1 MHCSTEKINNPR
13 MELFKLLSCFLI
25 TFAKLNLQYM
35 SLAKEL
41 NKQGNLLFKYRGTL
55 PLIIL
60 SVALLVFI
68 LKLQSP
74 NTSLTPH
81 YYALFCL
88 AVALFGQFI
97 RFITVG
103 YTANLTS
110 GRNTEE
116 QLANVL
122 NTKGVYS
129 IVRHPLY
136 LGNFFMW
143 LGLCLLT
150 QNLWFTISFIL
161 IYWLY
166 YERIMFAE
174 EAFLTKKFG
183 DSYLEWA
190 SARPAFLPDFT
201 IWQSTTSNINW
212 KKILLNEKN
221 GITALFSLFWL
232 FNFIEIGVTTK
243 IWSIKPNLWL
253 YSMLASIIYYTLIK
267 VLMKM
272 KLI

>member
-1 MHCSTEKINNPR
+1 MC
-13 MELFKLLSCFLI
+13 
-25 TFAKLNLQYM
+25 
-35 SLAKEL
+35 LAKEL
-41 NKQGNLLFKYRGTL
+41 NNQGNLLFKYRGTL

-60 SVALLVFI
+60 SVALLVFV
-68 LKLQSP
+68 LNLQSP
-74 NTSLTPH
+74 NTSMTHH
-81 YYALFCL
+81 YYALCCL

-97 RFITVG
+97 RLITVG

-110 GRNTEE
+110 GRNTEG
-116 QLANVL
+116 QLADVL
-122 NTKGVYS
+122 NTKGIYS

-150 QNLWFTISFIL
+150 QNLWFTISFML

-174 EAFLTKKFG
+174 EAFLTEKFG
-183 DSYLEWA
+183 DTYLEWA
-190 SARPAFLPDFT
+190 SARPAFLPNFT

-212 KKILLNEKN
+212 KKILINEKN

-243 IWSIKPNLWL
+243 IWSLKPNLWL
-253 YSMLASIIYYTLIK
+253 YAMLISIIYYILMK

>member
-1 MHCSTEKINNPR
+1 
-13 MELFKLLSCFLI
+13 
-25 TFAKLNLQYM
+25 M

-60 SVALLVFI
+60 SVALLVFV
-68 LKLQSP
+68 LKLQAP
-74 NTSLTPH
+74 NAFVTYH
-81 YYALFCL
+81 YYAFGCL

-97 RFITVG
+97 RLITVG
-103 YTANLTS
+103 YTADLTS
-110 GRNTEE
+110 GRNTEG

-122 NTKGVYS
+122 NTKGIYS

-150 QNLWFTISFIL
+150 QDLWFTISFIL
-161 IYWLY
+161 IYWVY

-174 EAFLTKKFG
+174 EAFLINKFG
-183 DSYLEWA
+183 DTYLEWA
-190 SARPAFLPDFT
+190 SLRPAFWPNFI
-201 IWQSTTSNINW
+201 IWKSSTSNFNW
-212 KKILLNEKN
+212 KKILKNEKN

-232 FNFIEIGVTTK
+232 FNFIEVGIISGN
-243 IWSIKPNLWL
+243 WSLKPNLWL
-253 YSMLASIIYYTLIK
+253 YSMVLSIIYYILMK
-267 VLMKM
+267 VLMKLQ
-272 KLI
+272 LI

>member
-1 MHCSTEKINNPR
+1 MC
-13 MELFKLLSCFLI
+13 
-25 TFAKLNLQYM
+25 
-35 SLAKEL
+35 LAKEL

-55 PLIIL
+55 PLVIL
-60 SVALLVFI
+60 SVTLLVFV
-68 LKLQSP
+68 LKLQPP

-81 YYALFCL
+81 YYSLCCL

-97 RFITVG
+97 RLITVG

-110 GRNTEE
+110 GRNTEG

-122 NTKGVYS
+122 NTKGIYS

-161 IYWLY
+161 IYWVY

-183 DSYLEWA
+183 DTYLEWA
-190 SARPAFLPDFT
+190 SRRPAFLPNFT
-201 IWQSTTSNINW
+201 IWQPTTSNINW

-221 GITALFSLFWL
+221 GITALFSLFCL

-243 IWSIKPNLWL
+243 IWSLKPNLWL
-253 YSMLASIIYYTLIK
+253 YAMLISVIYYILMK

>member
-1 MHCSTEKINNPR
+1 
-13 MELFKLLSCFLI
+13 
-25 TFAKLNLQYM
+25 M

-60 SVALLVFI
+60 SVAFLVFI
-68 LKLQSP
+68 LKLQAPSAYV
-74 NTSLTPH
+74 NYD
-81 YYALFCL
+81 YYPFGCL
-88 AVALFGQFI
+88 AIALFGQFI
-97 RFITVG
+97 RLITVG
-103 YTANLTS
+103 YTADLTS
-110 GRNTEE
+110 GRNTEG

-122 NTKGVYS
+122 NTKGIYS

-150 QNLWFTISFIL
+150 QDLWFTIAFIL
-161 IYWLY
+161 IYWVY

-174 EAFLTKKFG
+174 EAFLINKFG
-183 DSYLEWA
+183 DTYLEWA
-190 SARPAFLPDFT
+190 SSRPAFWPNFN
-201 IWQSTTSNINW
+201 IWKSSTSNFNW

-232 FNFIEIGVTTK
+232 FNFIEIGITSGS
-243 IWSIKPNLWL
+243 WSLKPNFWL
-253 YSMLASIIYYTLIK
+253 YSMLVSMIYYILMK
-267 VLMKM
+267 VLMKLR
-272 KLI
+272 LI

>member
-1 MHCSTEKINNPR
+1 
-13 MELFKLLSCFLI
+13 
-25 TFAKLNLQYM
+25 M

-60 SVALLVFI
+60 SVALLVFV
-68 LKLQSP
+68 LKLQAP
-74 NTSLTPH
+74 NAFVTHH
-81 YYALFCL
+81 YYALGCL
-88 AVALFGQFI
+88 AVALFGQFV
-97 RFITVG
+97 RLMTVG
-103 YTANLTS
+103 YTPDLTS
-110 GRNTEE
+110 GRNTEG

-122 NTKGVYS
+122 NTKGIYS

-150 QNLWFTISFIL
+150 QDLWFTIAFIL
-161 IYWLY
+161 IYWVY

-174 EAFLTKKFG
+174 EAFLIDKFG
-183 DSYLEWA
+183 DTYLEWA
-190 SARPAFLPDFT
+190 SSRPAFWPNFT
-201 IWQSTTSNINW
+201 IWKSSTSNFNW

-232 FNFIEIGVTTK
+232 FNFIEIGITSGS
-243 IWSIKPNLWL
+243 WSLKPNLWL
-253 YSMLASIIYYTLIK
+253 YSMLVSMIYYILMK
-267 VLMKM
+267 VLMKLR
-272 KLI
+272 LI

>member
-1 MHCSTEKINNPR
+1 
-13 MELFKLLSCFLI
+13 
-25 TFAKLNLQYM
+25 M

-60 SVALLVFI
+60 TVALLVFV
-68 LKLQSP
+68 LKLQAP
-74 NTSLTPH
+74 NALVTYH
-81 YYALFCL
+81 YYAFGCL
-88 AVALFGQFI
+88 AIALFGQFI
-97 RFITVG
+97 RLITVG
-103 YTANLTS
+103 YTADLTS
-110 GRNTEE
+110 GRNTEG

-122 NTKGVYS
+122 NTKGIYS

-150 QNLWFTISFIL
+150 QDLWFTIAFIL
-161 IYWLY
+161 IYWVY

-174 EAFLTKKFG
+174 EAFLINKFG
-183 DSYLEWA
+183 DTYLEWA
-190 SARPAFLPDFT
+190 SSRPAFWPNFN
-201 IWQSTTSNINW
+201 IWKSSTSNFNW

-232 FNFIEIGVTTK
+232 FNFIEIGCG
-243 IWSIKPNLWL
+243 
-253 YSMLASIIYYTLIK
+253 
-267 VLMKM
+267 
-272 KLI
+272 

>member
-1 MHCSTEKINNPR
+1 
-13 MELFKLLSCFLI
+13 
-25 TFAKLNLQYM
+25 M

-60 SVALLVFI
+60 TVALLVFV
-68 LKLQSP
+68 LKLQAP
-74 NTSLTPH
+74 NAFVTYH
-81 YYALFCL
+81 YYAFGCL

-97 RFITVG
+97 RLITVG
-103 YTANLTS
+103 YTADLTS
-110 GRNTEE
+110 GRNTEG

-122 NTKGVYS
+122 NTKGIYS

-150 QNLWFTISFIL
+150 QDLWFTIAFIL
-161 IYWLY
+161 IYWVY

-174 EAFLTKKFG
+174 EAFLINKFG
-183 DSYLEWA
+183 DTYLEWA
-190 SARPAFLPDFT
+190 SLRPAFWPNFI
-201 IWQSTTSNINW
+201 IWKSSTSNFNW
-212 KKILLNEKN
+212 KKILKNEKN

-232 FNFIEIGVTTK
+232 FNFIEVGIISGN
-243 IWSIKPNLWL
+243 WSLKPNLWL
-253 YSMLASIIYYTLIK
+253 YSMVLSIIYYILMK
-267 VLMKM
+267 VLMKLQ
-272 KLI
+272 LI

>member
-1 MHCSTEKINNPR
+1 
-13 MELFKLLSCFLI
+13 
-25 TFAKLNLQYM
+25 M

-60 SVALLVFI
+60 SVALLVFV
-68 LKLQSP
+68 LKLQAP
-74 NTSLTPH
+74 NAFVTYH
-81 YYALFCL
+81 YYAFGCL

-97 RFITVG
+97 RLITVG
-103 YTANLTS
+103 YTADLTS
-110 GRNTEE
+110 GRNTEG

-122 NTKGVYS
+122 NTKGIYS

-150 QNLWFTISFIL
+150 QDLWFTIAFIL
-161 IYWLY
+161 IYWVY

-174 EAFLTKKFG
+174 EAFLINKFG
-183 DSYLEWA
+183 DIYLEWA
-190 SARPAFLPDFT
+190 SLRPAFWPNFT
-201 IWQSTTSNINW
+201 IWKSSTSNFNW
-212 KKILLNEKN
+212 KILLNEKN

-232 FNFIEIGVTTK
+232 FNFIEIGITSGS
-243 IWSIKPNLWL
+243 WSLKPNLWL
-253 YSMLASIIYYTLIK
+253 YSMVVSMIYYILMK
-267 VLMKM
+267 VLMKLR
-272 KLI
+272 LI

>member
-1 MHCSTEKINNPR
+1 
-13 MELFKLLSCFLI
+13 
-25 TFAKLNLQYM
+25 M

-60 SVALLVFI
+60 SVALLVFV
-68 LKLQSP
+68 LRLQAP
-74 NTSLTPH
+74 NAFVTYH
-81 YYALFCL
+81 YYAFGCL

-97 RFITVG
+97 RLITVG
-103 YTANLTS
+103 YTADLTS
-110 GRNTEE
+110 GRNTEG

-122 NTKGVYS
+122 NTKGIYS

-150 QNLWFTISFIL
+150 QDLWFTIAFIL
-161 IYWLY
+161 IYWVY

-174 EAFLTKKFG
+174 EAFLINKFG
-183 DSYLEWA
+183 DTYLEWA
-190 SARPAFLPDFT
+190 SSRPAFWPNFT
-201 IWQSTTSNINW
+201 IWKSSTSNFNW

-232 FNFIEIGVTTK
+232 FNFIEIGITSGS
-243 IWSIKPNLWL
+243 WSLKPNLWL
-253 YSMLASIIYYTLIK
+253 YSMVVSMIYYILMK
-267 VLMKM
+267 VLMKLR
-272 KLI
+272 LI

>member
-1 MHCSTEKINNPR
+1 
-13 MELFKLLSCFLI
+13 
-25 TFAKLNLQYM
+25 M

-60 SVALLVFI
+60 SVALLVFV
-68 LKLQSP
+68 LKLQAP
-74 NTSLTPH
+74 NAFVTYH
-81 YYALFCL
+81 YYAFGCL

-97 RFITVG
+97 RLITVG
-103 YTANLTS
+103 YTADLTS
-110 GRNTEE
+110 GRNTEG

-122 NTKGVYS
+122 NTKGIYS

-150 QNLWFTISFIL
+150 QDLWFTIAFIL
-161 IYWLY
+161 IYWVY

-174 EAFLTKKFG
+174 EAFLINKFG
-183 DSYLEWA
+183 DTYLEWA
-190 SARPAFLPDFT
+190 SLRPAFWPNFI
-201 IWQSTTSNINW
+201 IWKSSTSNFNW
-212 KKILLNEKN
+212 KKILKNEKN

-232 FNFIEIGVTTK
+232 FNFIEVGIISGN
-243 IWSIKPNLWL
+243 WSLKPNLWL
-253 YSMLASIIYYTLIK
+253 YSMVLSIIYYILMK
-267 VLMKM
+267 VLMKLQ
-272 KLI
+272 LI

>member
-1 MHCSTEKINNPR
+1 
-13 MELFKLLSCFLI
+13 
-25 TFAKLNLQYM
+25 M

-60 SVALLVFI
+60 SVALLVFV
-68 LKLQSP
+68 LKLQAP
-74 NTSLTPH
+74 NAFVTYH
-81 YYALFCL
+81 YYAFGCL

-97 RFITVG
+97 RLITVG
-103 YTANLTS
+103 YTADLTS
-110 GRNTEE
+110 GRNTEG

-122 NTKGVYS
+122 NTKGIYS

-150 QNLWFTISFIL
+150 QDLWFTIAFIL
-161 IYWLY
+161 IYWVY

-174 EAFLTKKFG
+174 EAFLINKFG
-183 DSYLEWA
+183 DTYLEWA
-190 SARPAFLPDFT
+190 SSRPAFWPNFT
-201 IWQSTTSNINW
+201 IWKSSTSNFNW

-232 FNFIEIGVTTK
+232 FNFINHFKRNDRNRFFCI
-243 IWSIKPNLWL
+243 
-253 YSMLASIIYYTLIK
+253 
-267 VLMKM
+267 
-272 KLI
+272 